1 MMRRRLAILVAM
13 AAFVG
18 HAQTNAPVVRTPA
31 AGMSQP
37 GAGTLQGFT
46 VPEYNADG
54 QLVWQMFGET
64 ARVELVGG
72 KVEVQGMRLELYQK
86 GTLDATMRSP
96 ICLFDRASKTA
107 SSDEVVEIVATNMV
121 VTGKGFDWNSNDS
134 RMRIRS
140 DATMTIFNRKGMAFP
155 KVGVK

>member
-1 MMRRRLAILVAM
+1 MRRRLVMLAAM
-13 AAFVG
+13 AALVV
-18 HAQTNAPVVRTPA
+18 HAQTNAPVLRPA
-31 AGMSQP
+31 ANNMSP
-37 GAGTLQGFT
+37 SDAGTLQGFT

-54 QLVWQMFGET
+54 QLIWQMFGES

-72 KVEVQGMRLELYQK
+72 KVEVRGMRLELYQK

-96 ICLFDRASKTA
+96 VCLFDRSSKTA
-107 SSDEVVEIVATNMV
+107 SSDDAVEIVSTNMT
-121 VTGKGFDWNSNDS
+121 VTGKGFEWNSNDS

-140 DATMTIFNRKGMAFP
+140 DATMTILNRKAMPFP